1 MEHSNDYFPIKSNYM
16 ARRNIIG
23 ERVRL
28 AREKI
33 KPPITQADLAA
44 RLQIEGLRLERV
56 TISKIETGYREVTDV
71 EAVAIAKALSVTISW
86 LLGESEETKN
96 R

>member
-1 MEHSNDYFPIKSNYM
+1 ML
-16 ARRNIIG
+16 RRNIIG

-28 AREKI
+28 ARERT
-33 KPPITQADLAA
+33 KPLITQADLAA

-71 EAVAIAKALSVTISW
+71 ETVAIAKALGVTVSW
-86 LLGESEETKN
+86 LLGESKEIRSK
-96 R
+96 

>member
-1 MEHSNDYFPIKSNYM
+1 M

-28 AREKI
+28 ARERAR
-33 KPPITQADLAA
+33 PFITQADLAA
-44 RLQIEGLRLERV
+44 RLQVEGLRVERV

-71 EAVAIAKALSVTISW
+71 EALAIAKALGVTGSW
-86 LLGESEETKN
+86 LLGESEDIKS

>member
-1 MEHSNDYFPIKSNYM
+1 M

-23 ERVRL
+23 KRVRL
-28 AREKI
+28 ARERA
-33 KPPITQADLAA
+33 KPLITQTDLPA

-71 EAVAIAKALSVTISW
+71 EAVAIAKALGVTVSW
-86 LLGESEETKN
+86 LLGESEEIKSQ
-96 R
+96 

>member
-1 MEHSNDYFPIKSNYM
+1 MV
-16 ARRNIIG
+16 RRNIIG

-28 AREKI
+28 AREKT
-33 KPPITQADLAA
+33 KPLITQEDLAA

-71 EAVAIAKALSVTISW
+71 ETVAIAKALGVTVSW
-86 LLGESEETKN
+86 LLGESKEIKN
-96 R
+96 K